1 MVTCVC
7 TTDSQTTYSHS
18 HVIILYV
25 TILYCHNTARQNT
38 ARINAVKAN
47 NELQHAAVS
56 MYDARGRGATGSRG
70 QLTPHFFRCGVHI
83 WRLTPHFLSVFSLS
97 RPVNP
102 KHNPC
107 TCRMMLRCCPAM
119 AREQILTESINL
131 STMELWNSLP
141 DNLRHLNLSLGQS
154 AER

>member
-38 ARINAVKAN
+38 ARHNMAHINTARINAVKAN

-56 MYDARGRGATGSRG
+56 MYDARGRGATGSIDPPLFQVRG
-70 QLTPHFFRCGVHI
+70 PHMALDPTLFVRFF
-83 WRLTPHFLSVFSLS
+83 PE
-97 RPVNP
+97 P
-102 KHNPC
+102 
-107 TCRMMLRCCPAM
+107 TCQP
-119 AREQILTESINL
+119 
-131 STMELWNSLP
+131 
-141 DNLRHLNLSLGQS
+141 
-154 AER
+154 